1 MISLKMTTHKHPVPF
16 YGRGQTLLQALAS
29 LEQSLAL
36 HPSLEMGDLLN
47 DADISVRLMVRCLLN
62 GDTYAPSVDQDS
74 RPFMELYVIPD
85 LEHAP
90 EGAVH
95 DYVDRLGYSQSMCAS
110 YKNDLIRLVK
120 DGIVPINIGS
130 FSEIHDYVDANVFGQ
145 TEQYL
150 SQIEYDL
157 SRTGIFNT
165 EEVSSKAMEL
175 FTDFFNTM
183 ADNVDAWIK
192 IGNLRAVVEWDR
204 GEDPRFRYAPQ
215 PGSRLIDIAA
225 APPKGG

>member
-1 MISLKMTTHKHPVPF
+1 MISLKLTTHLHPVPF

-36 HPSLEMGDLLN
+36 HPSLGLNNLLDN
-47 DADISVRLMVRCLLN
+47 ENISVRLMVRCLN
-62 GDTYAPSVDQDS
+62 EGDSYAPSDDQDS
-74 RPFMELYVIPD
+74 RPFMELFVVPD
-85 LEHAP
+85 LDHVP

-95 DYVDRLGYSQSMCAS
+95 DYVDRLGYIQSMCAS

-120 DGIVPINIGS
+120 EGIVPINVGS
-130 FSEIHDYVDANVFGQ
+130 FSQIHDYVDANVFGQ
-145 TEQYL
+145 TEQFL

-175 FTDFFNTM
+175 FVDFFNIM
-183 ADNVDAWIK
+183 SDSVDAWIK
-192 IGNLRAVVEWDR
+192 SGNLRAVVEYDR
-204 GEDPRFRYAPQ
+204 GEDVRFRFAPK